1 MTFDDLLRILED
13 RAALPRAAQLLTS
26 LRYLAAALGYERL
39 DACPV
44 DDACREEATWNAR
57 LEAHFQTQAQA
68 GRRVSAS
75 TRRNTR
81 NNLRVLFRHAEAH
94 GLLAAP
100 LPPQILTKAKRVAF
114 QETQRA
120 TNPYQSTYYVQ
131 TGPRRFGLPQAQWPA
146 EIQAG
151 WRDYQAKCGLS
162 LRESTFKTHTK
173 SMMTYLGYLANI
185 AHREPRWEDLFH
197 IPTLREFLRWHAARM
212 GRRIST
218 HGRSVVIL
226 AAAIAV
232 VLEHENR
239 RDLAAFRNGLPTPAP
254 LHIKRNHWVSLA
266 ELERVAEACLAEGR
280 EPYIFRKKDR
290 YPGVRRATTFQVGV
304 ILKLLVRVPLR
315 QRNVREMR
323 LGHNLFAD
331 EHGRW
336 WLHFE
341 GDELKIGEK
350 RGRANVYKRDLTE
363 VCPDLLPVLEE
374 WQRDYRPKLPG
385 AATSPFVFLTY
396 RGNPFTQRSLHEE
409 LGVAVAR
416 HTGKRF
422 YPHLIR
428 TIWTTEY
435 LKSKEA
441 PDFVTAAEMLGD
453 EVGIVMRT
461 YHDVVKKDQEAKVR
475 AFLGE
480 ALRTG

>member
-1 MTFDDLLRILED
+1 MTFADLWRILED
-13 RAALPRAAQLLTS
+13 QGVLPRPGQLKTS
-26 LRYLAAALGYERL
+26 LRYLAAALGYDTLE
-39 DACPV
+39 ACV
-44 DDACREEATWNAR
+44 VEEVCREEATWSTA
-57 LEAHFQTQAQA
+57 LETHFRTLTAQ
-68 GRRVSAS
+68 GLQVSAG

-94 GLLAAP
+94 GLLQQP
-100 LPPQILTKAKRVAF
+100 LPVPLLTKAKRVAF

-120 TNPYQSTYYVQ
+120 TNPYQSTYYVK
-131 TGPRRFGLPQAQWPA
+131 TGPRRFGLPEAQWPA
-146 EIQAG
+146 DIQAG
-151 WRDYQAKCGLS
+151 WRDYQAKCGLG
-162 LRESTFKTHTK
+162 RRATTFRTHTK
-173 SMMTYLGYLANI
+173 SLMTFWGYLTHI
-185 AHREPRWEDLFH
+185 CERQPTWDDLFH
-197 IPTLREFLRWHAARM
+197 LPTLREFLRWHSARM
-212 GRRIST
+212 GRRISV

-232 VLEHENR
+232 VLEHKDR
-239 RDLAAFRNGLPTPAP
+239 RALADFRNSLPTPAP
-254 LHIKRNHWVSLA
+254 LHIKRNHWISLA

-331 EHGRW
+331 EHGHW

-363 VCPDLLPVLEE
+363 VCADLLPVLEE
-374 WQRDYRPKLPG
+374 WQRDYRPRLPG
-385 AATSPFVFLTY
+385 AATSPLVFLTY

-416 HTGKRF
+416 RTGKRF

-435 LKSKEA
+435 LKSQEA

-461 YHDVVKKDQEAKVR
+461 YHDVVRKDQEAKAK
-475 AFLGE
+475 AFLGT
-480 ALRTG
+480 ALQG